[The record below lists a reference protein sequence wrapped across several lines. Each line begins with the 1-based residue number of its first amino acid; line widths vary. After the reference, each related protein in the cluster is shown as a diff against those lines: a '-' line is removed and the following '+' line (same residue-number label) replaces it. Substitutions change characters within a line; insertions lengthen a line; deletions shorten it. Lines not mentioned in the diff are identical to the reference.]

1 MHMKMKF
8 VYIALAAIALPGTAV
23 AGPLAYAACQAAC
36 ATTLAAGPGGPPL
49 YAACQAACVP
59 LLAMP
64 CP

>member
-1 MHMKMKF
+1 MKF
-8 VYIALAAIALPGTAV
+8 FNIALAAIALPGVTM

-36 ATTLAAGPGGPPL
+36 ATSLAAGPPGIAL
-49 YAACQAACVP
+49 YAACQSACVP

>member
-1 MHMKMKF
+1 MKLIN
-8 VYIALAAIALPGTAV
+8 IALTAIALPGAAM

-36 ATTLAAGPGGPPL
+36 ATSLAAGPAGVAL
-49 YAACQAACVP
+49 YAACQSACVP